1 VVANFIT
8 VDLKKLI
15 KKKAI
20 ELIVLVIIILGLNI
34 APTFIENQ
42 ILSNIIVFV
51 NQNIPFILLLWL
63 MGAINDAS
71 ASLSFP
77 LELISPPI
85 NGANSIIII
94 MFILKIFKFIDTIML
109 DFSIS
114 LYDLF
119 NPFTSKYYT
128 HIFVV
133 IMLFGYGQIFLN
145 RIFKKH
151 KQRKEKKKTDKIIE
165 EEEEEKEKKEIDNTN
180 IDKKDND
187 LDSTDS
193 KKPSSTD

>member
-1 VVANFIT
+1 MVANFIT

-133 IMLFGYGQIFLN
+133 IMLFGYRQIFLN